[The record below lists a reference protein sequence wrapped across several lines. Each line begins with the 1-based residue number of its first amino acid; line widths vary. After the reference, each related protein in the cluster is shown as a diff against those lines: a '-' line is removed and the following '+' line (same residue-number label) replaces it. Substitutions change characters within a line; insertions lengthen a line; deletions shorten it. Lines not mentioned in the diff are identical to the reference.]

1 MELKQLNQRYALH
14 LAELELAQYMGE
26 LYPASEGE
34 GEKIRNYFMSTP
46 NRRAFGIK
54 CAICTLKD
62 MDCPPSKIANRIGVS
77 INAVDTMI
85 SECESFGWIEVTRQ
99 DNNYRR
105 VRAAKVLVDQ
115 WVKYATVVADYS
127 VDKDFGGIQSARK
140 YHKVAG

>member
-1 MELKQLNQRYALH
+1 MDIKQLNQRYALH

-26 LYPASEGE
+26 LYPAEEGE

-62 MDCPPSKIANRIGVS
+62 MDCPPSKIAQRIGVS

-85 SECESFGWIEVTRQ
+85 SECESCGWIEVTRLE
-99 DNNYRR
+99 NNYRR
-105 VRAAKVLVDQ
+105 VRASQVLVDQ

-140 YHKVAG
+140 YHKAIG